1 MQSSLNYVQ
10 NTALTSVLHMGL
22 SSLTESIQIAQLI
35 NDKAN
40 ISNGSNIEINS
51 ITQNS
56 WKCKLNMLLIN
67 ISDKNPL

>member
-56 WKCKLNMLLIN
+56 
-67 ISDKNPL
+67 